1 MEGGSGSSSSQKIG
15 GWVGLGVGLYVLWKE
30 GRNRQCALKGNILL
44 DISTEAISLIRAYF
58 VGICISLVNPI
69 VTFEEHPVYV
79 NRGR

>member
-15 GWVGLGVGLYVLWKE
+15 RWVGLSVLWKK

-44 DISTEAISLIRAYF
+44 DISTEAMCLIQAYF
-58 VGICISLVNPI
+58 LGTCMSLVNPT